1 MLFTALCSQ
10 RHPGMGTCS
19 TGVFTCSRSTWAGV
33 FFFQFFLVITQYVK
47 YKMLLILQDKC
58 SSGCCGTP
66 GIPGVP
72 GIPGTPGRDGR
83 KGDVG
88 ARGEKGEPGESSE
101 NKLMQSN
108 WKQCAWKRN
117 DDKDHGLIQVDD
129 KQLLYEV
136 FVVFRIINGELRV
149 IQN

>member
-1 MLFTALCSQ
+1 MLFTALSSQ
-10 RHPGMGTCS
+10 RNPGMGICS
-19 TGVFTCSRSTWAGV
+19 TGVFTCSRSTWAGI
-33 FFFQFFLVITQYVK
+33 FFQFLLIITQYVK
-47 YKMLLILQDKC
+47 YKMLFILQDKC

-66 GIPGVP
+66 GIPGIP

-108 WKQCAWKRN
+108 WKQCAWKRS
-117 DDKDHGLIQVDD
+117 DGKDHGLIQVDD
-129 KQLLYEV
+129 KQLLYEL
-136 FVVFRIINGELRV
+136 FVAFRIINGDLRV
-149 IQN
+149 IQY

>member
-10 RHPGMGTCS
+10 RNLGMGTCS
-19 TGVFTCSRSTWAGV
+19 TGVFTCRRSTWAGM
-33 FFFQFFLVITQYVK
+33 FFQFLLIITQYVK
-47 YKMLLILQDKC
+47 YMMLFILQDKC

-108 WKQCAWKRN
+108 WKQCAWKR
-117 DDKDHGLIQVDD
+117 DDTKDHGSIQVDD
-129 KQLLYEV
+129 KQLLYDV

-149 IQN
+149 IQY